1 MASEN
6 VTPVSTPNQT
16 LVLDA
21 NNVIPNTPKPSTNN
35 STVKSTFQIFRNENL
50 NPGYHGCVHISTR
63 INNNLMDSY
72 RICCRYSIRFRNK
85 YILKQDLK
93 SKATE
98 AKLSGTTTTSTKK
111 FSEENI
117 FKSLNK
123 VQYILLLLLL

>member
-16 LVLDA
+16 VVLETS
-21 NNVIPNTPKPSTNN
+21 NTVPTTPKATLNN
-35 STVKSTFQIFRNENL
+35 STVKSTFQIFRTENL

-85 YILKQDLK
+85 YILKQDIK
-93 SKATE
+93 SKAIE
-98 AKLSGTTTTSTKK
+98 AKLSGTTTSSTKK
-111 FSEENI
+111 FSEENLS
-117 FKSLNK
+117 KSLNK
-123 VQYILLLLLL
+123 V